1 MSIFTQGKWS
11 ACVDWSVDI
20 LDGKGRV
27 IGTFCDIVGAHE
39 EGETMANARLIAS
52 APRMYELLQEAFLA
66 LQRAD
71 ADEPL
76 RFAIDECL
84 CRITGEVK

>member
-1 MSIFTQGKWS
+1 MSDFTQGTWR
-11 ACVDWSVDI
+11 ACVDGSVDI

-39 EGETMANARLIAS
+39 EAEMMDNARLIAA
-52 APRMYELLQEAFLA
+52 APKMYELLQEAFLT

-71 ADEPL
+71 MDEPL
-76 RFAIDECL
+76 RLAIDECL